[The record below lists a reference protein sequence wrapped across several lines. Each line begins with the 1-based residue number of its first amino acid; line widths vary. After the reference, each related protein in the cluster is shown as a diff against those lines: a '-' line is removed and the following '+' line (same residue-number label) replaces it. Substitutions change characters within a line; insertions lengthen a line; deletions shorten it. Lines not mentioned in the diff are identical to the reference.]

1 MASPFK
7 FGKVVT
13 GDNFINRRKDI
24 KRIQNNISAGIN
36 TILISPRRWGKSSLM
51 KQIAILKKDRKLKFA
66 FIDFYNIRTEEE
78 FLEKYAREVLKCS
91 INKVEDLL
99 QSGKEFF
106 QNIVPSFSFGADPI
120 NDFSVR
126 FTWNEVK
133 KTRDEII
140 NLPEKIAGK
149 KGIQIVVCIDEFQ
162 NISKINENIPF
173 EKELRSYWQHHQH
186 TTYCL
191 YGSRR
196 HMMYELFKEE
206 SRAFYRFGDLF
217 HLEKIDKSHWIKFI
231 IKAFE
236 KTGKQ
241 ITESLVEE
249 MICMTDNHPD
259 YLQQL
264 CHHTWNFTQKKVISD
279 HVEEAMDLVVSSN
292 AMHYQDI
299 CDSLSNTQLNLV
311 KAILSKERKL
321 TSMKVMNQYKL
332 GTPRNVS
339 KNKQVLIEKE
349 IIELQEGKIS
359 FTDPIFAYWLE
370 EYVSIQSNVD

>member
-7 FGKVVT
+7 YGKIVT
-13 GDNFINRRKDI
+13 GDNFINRKKDI

-51 KQIAILKKDRKLKFA
+51 KQIAILNKDRKLKYA
-66 FIDFYNIRTEEE
+66 FIDFFNIRTEEE

-91 INKVEDLL
+91 INKTEELL

-106 QNIVPSFSFGADPI
+106 HSIVPSFSFGSDPV

-133 KTRDEII
+133 RTSNEII
-140 NLPEKIAGK
+140 NLPETIARK
-149 KGIQIVVCIDEFQ
+149 KGIRIVVCIDEFQ
-162 NISKINENIPF
+162 NISRINENISF
-173 EKELRSYWQHHQH
+173 EQELRSYWQHHQS

-191 YGSRR
+191 YGSRK

-217 HLEKIDKSHWIKFI
+217 HLEKIDESHWIKYI
-231 IKAFE
+231 IKAFA

-241 ITESLVEE
+241 ISGPLVVDV
-249 MICMTDNHPD
+249 IRMTDNHPD

-264 CHHTWNFTQKKVISD
+264 CHHTWNLSKLKVTSD
-279 HVEEAMDLVVSSN
+279 QVEEAMDLVISSN
-292 AMHYQDI
+292 ALHYQDI
-299 CDSLSNTQLNLV
+299 CDSLSNTQLNLI
-311 KAILSKERKL
+311 KAILSGERKL
-321 TSMKVMNQYKL
+321 TSMEVMHQYRL

-339 KNKQVLIEKE
+339 KNKQLLIQRD
-349 IIELQEGKIS
+349 IIEVRGKNIFFS
-359 FTDPIFAYWLE
+359 DPIFAYWLK
-370 EYVSIQSNVD
+370 Q